1 MNKIE
6 PKSTWADFFRLVK
19 TVISSKILLVLA
31 IVLNALSSFV
41 TLMIPLFT
49 KELVDGFTKNAINI
63 QSLLLMGMLF
73 VLQAILSG
81 LSIYLLCFLGQ
92 NITENLRSQ
101 LWRKMIFLPI
111 RFFDGHKT
119 GQLVSQMTNDT
130 TQIKNVIT
138 SHTITIISG
147 FFSITGSIIIL
158 FMLDA
163 QLTLLIFVCGLCM
176 ILFIRPFSSRMYNI
190 ARENQEKN
198 AQLTS
203 LITQTLSEIRLVKS
217 SNAEERERYCVEE
230 TIKKLKELGIRSGK
244 VQAIMSP
251 FLSLI
256 SLLMIVSI
264 VGYGGIRVAIGALT
278 AGNLVAFILYVFQI
292 ITPMVQLFSTVTQ
305 INVIKGAS
313 ERILDTLNETE
324 ENVWDGEKI
333 QSEKFEIKFDNVHFS
348 YEGEREQIKGVSFT
362 VPKNS
367 FTAIVGPSGAGKTTL
382 FSLIE
387 RYYEPQQGKILL
399 NGEMAKEY
407 SINEWRKQI
416 GYVPQDTPIIDGTM
430 KENLLY
436 GVDQEVSEKRFEQ
449 VIEITC
455 LSEFVKTL
463 PDKYNTYVGERGIRL
478 SGGQKQRIGI
488 ARAILRN
495 PRLLLLDESTSNMD
509 SVLEKKIQKAFTNI
523 MKDRSTIVIAH
534 RLSTIRQA
542 DQIIFLDEGKITGI
556 GTHEQLYKNHK
567 LYQEYIKAQFPRDIL
582 KTKN

>member
-1 MNKIE
+1 
-6 PKSTWADFFRLVK
+6 
-19 TVISSKILLVLA
+19 
-31 IVLNALSSFV
+31 
-41 TLMIPLFT
+41 
-49 KELVDGFTKNAINI
+49 
-63 QSLLLMGMLF
+63 
-73 VLQAILSG
+73 
-81 LSIYLLCFLGQ
+81 
-92 NITENLRSQ
+92 
-101 LWRKMIFLPI
+101 
-111 RFFDGHKT
+111 
-119 GQLVSQMTNDT
+119 
-130 TQIKNVIT
+130 
-138 SHTITIISG
+138 
-147 FFSITGSIIIL
+147 
-158 FMLDA
+158 
-163 QLTLLIFVCGLCM
+163 M